1 MKPEAGDILDVSA
14 EQLMGLV
21 PQLGDSYLQG
31 STAIHALLMRFAARE
46 YERGADIRARENA
59 EMRAVFAALAPALRD
74 AALKARLEAA
84 AATRDASLAISA
96 LDAANAQLKGL
107 LIALHVH
114 VEDAGERESSRRL
127 WRLLKEMAE
136 RRVVSLF

>member
-1 MKPEAGDILDVSA
+1 MKPEAGDILDISA
-14 EQLMGLV
+14 EQLMALV

-59 EMRAVFAALAPALRD
+59 EMRAVFAALAPIVCD
-74 AALKARLEAA
+74 AALKAQLEAA
-84 AATRDASLAISA
+84 AATHDGSLAISA

-107 LIALHVH
+107 LIALQIHL
-114 VEDAGERESSRRL
+114 EDAGERESARRL
-127 WRLLKEMAE
+127 WRLLREMAE
-136 RRVVSLF
+136 RRAVSLF